1 MTKLKTIL
9 ISIAIG
15 ILIYPVFFVSATEPV
30 TSPLDNDQLPPTKL
44 ILPVPYI
51 NESPDNSW
59 TGPWKNGCEEAS
71 VAMIDKFY
79 QGKNKTTIKE
89 AKTFMSMLFDKQN
102 KLWQSN
108 ANSDAARTTRIIN
121 DYSIYN
127 GKIID
132 NPTIKQIKN
141 ELRNNRPVISPHFG
155 FDLKNK
161 NIPFLPPPRGSSYHM
176 MAIIGYD
183 DSTGEFIVNDT
194 GDSKTGE
201 KHRYK
206 YELFMNT
213 LHDYNYQTKQADGAP
228 RVIFTYPK
236 LVKLAGDPK
245 VYLLTGET
253 RQWIVDA
260 KTFNAKKFN
269 WGAINT
275 VEEEWLMGF
284 KEGANISVN

>member
-1 MTKLKTIL
+1 MLKKL
-9 ISIAIG
+9 
-15 ILIYPVFFVSATEPV
+15 LIYLLIIISLTIGVSFKVTATEN
-30 TSPLDNDQLPPTKL
+30 TNSPLDNDQLPPTKL

-89 AKTFMSMLFDKQN
+89 AKTFMSMLFGKQDKIW
-102 KLWQSN
+102 KSN
-108 ANSDAARTTRIIN
+108 ANSDAARTARLIN
-121 DYSIYN
+121 DYSIFN

-141 ELRNNRPVISPHFG
+141 ELRANRPVISLHFG

-161 NIPFLPPPRGSSYHM
+161 NIPFLPPPRGTSYHM

-183 DSTGEFIVNDT
+183 DSAGEFITQDT
-194 GDSKTGE
+194 GDSKTGKE
-201 KHRYK
+201 HRYK

-213 LHDYNYQTKQADGAP
+213 LHDYDYQTKHADGPA

-236 LVKLAGDPK
+236 LAKTASSPK
-245 VYLLTGET
+245 VYLLTGEIK
-253 RQWIVDA
+253 QWIFDE
-260 KTFNAKKFN
+260 KTFNAKKLN
-269 WGAINT
+269 WGAINIVGNEFMAEFT
-275 VEEEWLMGF
+275 DGE
-284 KEGANISVN
+284 NILEK